1 MKKTKGENMLDDTI
15 VRGALQG
22 LIDDSKIVDKVAKR
36 LDCHRTE
43 ILDKIEDSFALESQ
57 PIASIDQIKEVI
69 NSVKNAKTY
78 IDDAR
83 YSAEEAKDRAYN
95 AVSETEDAH
104 TYIEDAL
111 TVTEEWEIA
120 IKQIAKPKEE
130 TTEEVTKVTV
140 NN

>member
-1 MKKTKGENMLDDTI
+1 MLDDTI

-69 NSVKNAKTY
+69 NSVRSAKTY

-120 IKQIAKPKEE
+120 IKQIAKPKEKTTE
-130 TTEEVTKVTV
+130 EATEEVTKVTV

>member
-1 MKKTKGENMLDDTI
+1 MLDDTI

-130 TTEEVTKVTV
+130 TIEEVTKVTV

>member
-43 ILDKIEDSFALESQ
+43 ILTKIEDSFALESET
-57 PIASIDQIKEVI
+57 IATIDQIKEVI
-69 NSVKNAKTY
+69 SSVKSAQTY

-95 AVSETEDAH
+95 AVGETEDAH

-111 TVTEEWEIA
+111 RVTEEWEILYQPTTF
-120 IKQIAKPKEE
+120 IKMLPIQKK
-130 TTEEVTKVTV
+130 
-140 NN
+140 

>member
-1 MKKTKGENMLDDTI
+1 MLDDTI

-43 ILDKIEDSFALESQ
+43 ILAKIEDSFALESE
-57 PIASIDQIKEVI
+57 PIATIDQIKEVI
-69 NSVKNAKTY
+69 SAVKRAKKY

-83 YSAEEAKDRAYN
+83 YSSEEAKDQTSN
-95 AVSETEDAH
+95 AVSECEDAH

-111 TVTEEWEIA
+111 GVAEDWEIA
-120 IKQIAKPKEE
+120 IDQIAKPKEE
-130 TTEEVTKVTV
+130 TTEEVTRVTV
-140 NN
+140 NK

>member
-83 YSAEEAKDRAYN
+83 YSAQEAQDQAHS
-95 AVSETEDAH
+95 AVNESEDAH

-120 IKQIAKPKEE
+120 IKQIAEPKEE
-130 TTEEVTKVTV
+130 TTEEATRVTV

>member
-1 MKKTKGENMLDDTI
+1 MLDDTI

-69 NSVKNAKTY
+69 NSVKNAQSY

-104 TYIEDAL
+104 THIEDAL

-120 IKQIAKPKEE
+120 IKLIAEPKEE
-130 TTEEVTKVTV
+130 TTEEATRVTV

>member
-1 MKKTKGENMLDDTI
+1 MLDDTI

-43 ILDKIEDSFALESQ
+43 ILAKIEDSFALESE
-57 PIASIDQIKEVI
+57 PIATIDQIKEVI
-69 NSVKNAKTY
+69 SAVKSAQVY

-83 YSAEEAKDRAYN
+83 YSAEDAKDRAYN
-95 AVSETEDAH
+95 AVGECEDAH

-111 TVTEEWEIA
+111 RVTEEWEIA
-120 IKQIAKPKEE
+120 IKQIAEPKEE

-140 NN
+140 NK

>member
-1 MKKTKGENMLDDTI
+1 MLDDTI

-111 TVTEEWEIA
+111 NVTEEWDIA
-120 IKQIAKPKEE
+120 IQDIAEPKEE

>member
-1 MKKTKGENMLDDTI
+1 MLDDTI

-69 NSVKNAKTY
+69 NSVRSAKTY